1 MTIQTIR
8 VFDALGSPFAI
19 TTEDGE
25 KVFGK
30 INPIL
35 QQQEGVALD
44 FTHIELVVSTFL
56 NASVGQLYG
65 VYDDDFIEAHFSV
78 TNMSPDD
85 REILAKVIKTAK
97 DFFSDKKGFTDILK
111 DHFSDDE

>member
-1 MTIQTIR
+1 MKIQTIR
-8 VFDALGSPFAI
+8 VFDTLGSPFAI

-25 KVFGK
+25 KVFEK

-35 QQQEGVALD
+35 KQQEGVALD

-65 VYDDDFIEAHFSV
+65 IYNNDFIEAHFSV
-78 TNMSPDD
+78 INMSPED
-85 REILAKVIKTAK
+85 RVILAKVINTAK
-97 DFFSDKKGFTDILK
+97 AFFSNKDGFSDILK